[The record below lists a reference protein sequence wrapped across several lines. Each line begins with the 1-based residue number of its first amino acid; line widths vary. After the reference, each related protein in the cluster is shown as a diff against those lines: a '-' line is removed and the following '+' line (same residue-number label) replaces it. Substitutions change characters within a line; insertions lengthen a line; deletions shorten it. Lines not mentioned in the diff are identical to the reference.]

1 MESKIKIYNRIGAIV
16 VFIGLPILFWSLSEV
31 PRQSVLREVISIITL
46 LAFSFMLL
54 QFYLSRIN
62 RPMLKEYNMGK
73 VLKWHKTLGYIFVV
87 VLLIHPFLVILPRYF
102 ESGINPGDAFM
113 TMITT
118 FSSPGIIMGMIAWG
132 LMFLIGLTSLI
143 RKILPL
149 SYKTWRLIHG
159 ILAIAFIITATLHV
173 LKLGRHIDK
182 SLSVFII
189 ILAAGGVFLLIRTY
203 ILSNSKKA

>member
-16 VFIGLPILFWSLSEV
+16 VFIGLPVMFWALSEV
-31 PRQSVLREVISIITL
+31 PHQSVLRESISVITL

-62 RPMLKEYNMGK
+62 RPVLKEHNMGK

-87 VLLIHPFLVILPRYF
+87 VLLIHPFLVILPRYY
-102 ESGINPGDAFM
+102 ESGIDPKDAFM

-118 FSSPGIIMGMIAWG
+118 FSSPGIILGMIAWC

-159 ILAIAFIITATLHV
+159 ILSIAFIITATLHV

>member
-1 MESKIKIYNRIGAIV
+1 MESKIKIYNRILAIL
-16 VFIGLPILFWSLSEV
+16 VFIGLPVMFWALSEV
-31 PRQSVLREVISIITL
+31 PRQSVLRESISIITL

-62 RPMLKEYNMGK
+62 RPMLKGHNMGK
-73 VLKWHKTLGYIFVV
+73 VLKWHKTLGYIFVI
-87 VLLIHPFLVILPRYF
+87 VLLIHPFLVILPRYY
-102 ESGINPGDAFM
+102 ESGIDPQDAFM

-118 FSSPGIIMGMIAWG
+118 NSPGIVLGIIAWI

-159 ILAIAFIITATLHV
+159 ILSIAFIIIATFHV
-173 LKLGRHIDK
+173 LKLGRHTDK

-189 ILAAGGVFLLIRTY
+189 ILAVGGIFLLIRTY
-203 ILSNSKKA
+203 LLSNSKKA

>member
-1 MESKIKIYNRIGAIV
+1 MDSRIKIYNRILAILI
-16 VFIGLPILFWSLSEV
+16 FTGLPVMFWALSEV
-31 PRQSVLREVISIITL
+31 PRQSVLRETISIITL
-46 LAFSFMLL
+46 LAFSIMLL
-54 QFYLSRIN
+54 QFYLARIN
-62 RPMLKEYNMGK
+62 RPMLKGQKMGK

-87 VLLIHPFLVILPRYF
+87 VLLIHPFLVILPRYY
-102 ESGINPGDAFM
+102 ESGINPKDAFI

-118 FSSPGIIMGMIAWG
+118 FNKGIVLGIIAWG

-143 RKILPL
+143 RKVLPL

-159 ILAIAFIITATLHV
+159 ILSIAFIITASLHV
-173 LKLGRHIDK
+173 LKLGRHIDT

-189 ILAAGGVFLLIRTY
+189 LLASGGVFLLIRTY